1 MGTQVQR
8 HQETYPRSL
17 SCVTDAQG
25 TSAVFRSYTCQPL
38 IQRFYFYFSYVC
50 GSVHVSEVNSEAR
63 RGCWI
68 LGAGVTGDCE
78 LSNNIGARSQLSSGL
93 PKEQKALLT
102 AKPPSKTPPCFL
114 MCCLQT

>member
-1 MGTQVQR
+1 MGTQAQR

-78 LSNNIGARSQLSSGL
+78 LSNIGARSQLSSGL